1 MQNLLVLGSLPR
13 RHQSATKGRFD
24 IMKQHW
30 LAASACLLTGVTP
43 AFAWE
48 PTKAIEIVVPFAAGG
63 ASDQMAR
70 TIQGIIQK
78 NNFSSQP
85 IIVVN
90 KPAAGGAE
98 GMLDIQKAAGDPHKL
113 ITTSSGIFMTPMAT
127 KLPLNWTEY
136 TPVAMMAQDSFVLWV
151 NAKAPYQNA
160 GEFMAAAKAATP
172 PLKMGGTS
180 SKREDNLIVYAMEKA
195 GGVKFAY
202 IPHTSGGQAST
213 QLSGGHIEASTNNP
227 AEDVANWRGGATRP
241 LCVFSEQKMAYT
253 TPVADGKS
261 WADIP
266 TCPSQ
271 GLNVT
276 YQMLRGM
283 FMPGKVTKDQQAYY
297 VGLFKKVSD
306 TAEWKD
312 YLARSALVPDYRDG
326 DAFVQFLKADEE
338 KHAKLMGDAGFMA
351 K

>member
-1 MQNLLVLGSLPR
+1 
-13 RHQSATKGRFD
+13 
-24 IMKQHW
+24 MKQHW
-30 LAASACLLTGVTP
+30 LAASACLLAGVTP

-78 NNFSSQP
+78 NSFSSQP
-85 IIVVN
+85 VIVVN

-98 GMLDIQKAAGDPHKL
+98 GMLDIQKSAGDPHKL
-113 ITTSSGIFMTPMAT
+113 ITTSSGVFMTPMAT

-151 NAKAPYQNA
+151 NAKSPYQTA
-160 GEFMAAAKAATP
+160 GDFMAAAKAASL
-172 PLKMGGTS
+172 PLKLGGTS
-180 SKREDNLIVYAMEKA
+180 SKREDNLIVFAMEKA

-202 IPHTSGGQAST
+202 IPHASGGQAST

-241 LCVFSEQKMAYT
+241 LCVFSDQKMAYT

-297 VGLFKKVSD
+297 VELFKKVAD

-338 KHAKLMGDAGFMA
+338 KHAKLMSDAGFMA

>member
-1 MQNLLVLGSLPR
+1 
-13 RHQSATKGRFD
+13 
-24 IMKQHW
+24 MKQHW
-30 LAASACLLTGVTP
+30 LAATAILAAGIGP
-43 AFAWE
+43 AAAWE
-48 PTKAIEIVVPFAAGG
+48 PTKAIEIVVPFSAGG

-70 TIQGIIQK
+70 TMQGIIQK
-78 NNFSSQP
+78 HSLTSQP
-85 IIVVN
+85 VIVVN

-98 GMLDIQKAAGDPHKL
+98 GMLDIQKSVGDAHKL

-127 KLPLNWTEY
+127 KLPLNWQDY

-160 GEFMAAAKAATP
+160 GDFMAAAKAASP
-172 PLKMGGTS
+172 PLKVGGTS
-180 SKREDNLIVYAMEKA
+180 SKREDNLIVFAMEKA
-195 GGVKFAY
+195 GGVKFAF
-202 IPHTSGGQAST
+202 IPHTSGGQTST
-213 QLSGGHIEASTNNP
+213 QLSGNHIDASTNNP

-241 LCVFSEQKMAYT
+241 LCVFSDQKMTYS
-253 TPVADGKS
+253 TPVAEGKS

-266 TCPSQ
+266 TCASQ

-283 FMPGKVTKDQQAYY
+283 FMPGKVTKDQQAFY
-297 VGLFKKVSD
+297 VSLFKKVSE
-306 TAEWKD
+306 TPEWKE

-326 DAFVQFLKADEE
+326 EAFVQFLKADEA

>member
-1 MQNLLVLGSLPR
+1 
-13 RHQSATKGRFD
+13 
-24 IMKQHW
+24 MKQHW
-30 LAASACLLTGVTP
+30 LAASVILLAGATP
-43 AFAWE
+43 VFAWE
-48 PTKAIEIVVPFAAGG
+48 PTKAIEIVVPFSAGG

-70 TIQGIIQK
+70 TIQGAIQK
-78 NNFSSQP
+78 HNLTRQP

-98 GMLDIQKAAGDPHKL
+98 GMLDIQKSKGDAHKL

-127 KLPLNWTEY
+127 KLPLNWKDY

-151 NAKAPYQNA
+151 NAKAPYQTA
-160 GEFMAAAKAATP
+160 GDFVKAAKAAAP
-172 PLKMGGTS
+172 PLKLGGTS
-180 SKREDNLIVYAMEKA
+180 SKREDNLIVFAMEKA
-195 GGVKFAY
+195 AGVKFAY
-202 IPHTSGGQAST
+202 IPHSSGGQATT
-213 QLSGGHIEASTNNP
+213 QLAGGHIEASTNNP

-241 LCVFSEQKMAYT
+241 LCVFSEKPMSYT
-253 TPVADGKS
+253 ETVADGKS

-283 FMPGKVTKDQQAYY
+283 FMPGGVTSDQQAFY
-297 VGLFKKVSD
+297 VELFKKVAE
-306 TAEWKD
+306 TPEWKD

-326 DAFVQFLKADEE
+326 EAFVSFLKADEE
-338 KHAKLMGDAGFMA
+338 KHARLMSEAGFMA

>member
-1 MQNLLVLGSLPR
+1 MTSM
-13 RHQSATKGRFD
+13 TK
-24 IMKQHW
+24 HW
-30 LAASACLLTGVTP
+30 LAASAFLLAGATP
-43 AFAWE
+43 VVAWE
-48 PTKAIEIVVPFAAGG
+48 PTKAIEIIVPFSAGG

-70 TIQGIIQK
+70 TIQGAIQK
-78 NNFSSQP
+78 HKLTAQP
-85 IIVVN
+85 VIVVN

-98 GMLDIQKAAGDPHKL
+98 GMLEIQKSVGDAHKL
-113 ITTSSGIFMTPMAT
+113 ITTSSGLYMTPMAT
-127 KLPLNWTEY
+127 KLPLNWTDY

-160 GEFMAAAKAATP
+160 GDLMAAAKKASP
-172 PLKMGGTS
+172 PMKIGGTS
-180 SKREDNLIVYAMEKA
+180 SKREDNLIVFAMEKA
-195 GGVKFAY
+195 GDTKFSY

-241 LCVFSEQKMAYT
+241 LCVFSEKPMSYT
-253 TPVADGKS
+253 EKVADGKS

-283 FMPGKVTKDQQAYY
+283 FMPGKVTKEQQGFY
-297 VGLFKKVSD
+297 VDLFKKVSE
-306 TAEWKD
+306 TPEWKE
-312 YLARSALVPDYRDG
+312 YLARGALVPDYRDG
-326 DAFVQFLKADEE
+326 EAFVSFLKEDEA
-338 KHAKLMGDAGFMA
+338 KHAKLMSDAGFMA

>member
-1 MQNLLVLGSLPR
+1 MKTHHLAVPGLATAAILLAG
-13 RHQSATKGRFD
+13 ATP
-24 IMKQHW
+24 
-30 LAASACLLTGVTP
+30 V
-43 AFAWE
+43 FAWE
-48 PTKAIEIVVPFAAGG
+48 PTKAIEIVVPFSPGG

-70 TIQGIIQK
+70 TIQGAIQK
-78 NNFSSQP
+78 NNLASQP

-98 GMLDIQKAAGDPHKL
+98 GMLEIQKSSGDPHKL
-113 ITTSSGIFMTPMAT
+113 ITTSSGLYMTPMAT
-127 KLPLNWTEY
+127 KLPLNWTDY
-136 TPVAMMAQDSFVLWV
+136 TPIAMMAQDSFVLWV
-151 NAKAPYQNA
+151 NAKSPHKTA
-160 GEFMAAAKAATP
+160 GDFMKAAKEAQQ

-180 SKREDNLIVYAMEKA
+180 SKREDNLIVFAMEKA
-195 GGVKFAY
+195 AGAKFAY

-227 AEDVANWRGGATRP
+227 AEDVANWRGGATKP
-241 LCVFSEQKMAYT
+241 LCVFSDKPMTYT
-253 TPVADGKS
+253 EKVADGKS

-276 YQMLRGM
+276 YTMLRGM
-283 FMPGKVTKDQQAYY
+283 FMPGKVTKEQQAYY
-297 VGLFKKVSD
+297 MNLFKKVAE
-306 TAEWKD
+306 TAEWKE

-326 DAFVQFLKADEE
+326 DAFVSFLKEDEA
-338 KHAKLMGDAGFMA
+338 KHAKLMSDAGFMA

>member
-1 MQNLLVLGSLPR
+1 
-13 RHQSATKGRFD
+13 
-24 IMKQHW
+24 MKQHW
-30 LAASACLLTGVTP
+30 LAASACLLAGVTP

-78 NNFSSQP
+78 NTFSSQP
-85 IIVVN
+85 VIVVN

-98 GMLDIQKAAGDPHKL
+98 GMLDIQKSAGDPHKL
-113 ITTSSGIFMTPMAT
+113 ITTSSGVFMTPMAT

-151 NAKAPYQNA
+151 NAKSPYQTA
-160 GEFMAAAKAATP
+160 GDFMAAAKAASL
-172 PLKMGGTS
+172 PLKLGGTS
-180 SKREDNLIVYAMEKA
+180 SKREDNLIVFAMEKA

-202 IPHTSGGQAST
+202 IPHASGGQAST

-241 LCVFSEQKMAYT
+241 LCVFSDQKMAYT

-297 VGLFKKVSD
+297 VELFKKVAD

-338 KHAKLMGDAGFMA
+338 KHAKLMSDAGFMA

>member
-1 MQNLLVLGSLPR
+1 
-13 RHQSATKGRFD
+13 
-24 IMKQHW
+24 MKQHW
-30 LAASACLLTGVTP
+30 LAASVILLTGATP
-43 AFAWE
+43 VFAWE
-48 PTKAIEIVVPFAAGG
+48 PTKAIEIVVPFSAGG

-70 TIQGIIQK
+70 TIQGAIQK
-78 NNFSSQP
+78 HNLTKQP
-85 IIVVN
+85 VIVVN

-98 GMLDIQKAAGDPHKL
+98 GMLDIQKSQGDAHKL

-127 KLPLNWTEY
+127 KLPLNWKDY

-151 NAKAPYQNA
+151 NAKAPYQTA
-160 GEFMAAAKAATP
+160 GDFLKAAKAAAQ

-180 SKREDNLIVYAMEKA
+180 SKREDNLIVFAMEKA
-195 GGVKFAY
+195 AGVKFAY
-202 IPHTSGGQAST
+202 IPHSSGGQATT
-213 QLSGGHIEASTNNP
+213 QLAGGHIEASTNNP

-241 LCVFSEQKMAYT
+241 LCVFSEKPMSYT
-253 TPVADGKS
+253 ETVADGKS

-283 FMPGKVTKDQQAYY
+283 FMPGKVTREQQAYY
-297 VGLFKKVSD
+297 VDLFKKVSQ
-306 TAEWKD
+306 TPEWKD

-326 DAFVQFLKADEE
+326 EDYVAFLKADEE
-338 KHAKLMGDAGFMA
+338 KHAKLMSEAGFMA

>member
-1 MQNLLVLGSLPR
+1 
-13 RHQSATKGRFD
+13 
-24 IMKQHW
+24 MKLHW
-30 LAASACLLTGVTP
+30 LAATALATVIVAP
-43 AFAWE
+43 AHAWE

-70 TIQGIIQK
+70 TIQGAIQK
-78 NNFSSQP
+78 HSLTKQP

-98 GMLDIQKAAGDPHKL
+98 GMLDIQKSKGDAHKL

-127 KLPLNWTEY
+127 KLPLNWKDY
-136 TPVAMMAQDSFVLWV
+136 TPIAMMAQDSFVLWV
-151 NAKAPYQNA
+151 NNKAPYKTAQDLID
-160 GEFMAAAKAATP
+160 AAKKASP
-172 PLKMGGTS
+172 PMKMGGTS
-180 SKREDNLIVYAMEKA
+180 SKREDNLIVFAMEQQA
-195 GGVKFAY
+195 GTKFAY
-202 IPHTSGGQAST
+202 IPHASGGQTST

-241 LCVFSEQKMAYT
+241 LCVFSEKQMSYT

-266 TCPSQ
+266 TCKSQ
-271 GLNVT
+271 GLDVT

-283 FMPGKVTKDQQAYY
+283 FMPGGVTKEQQAFY
-297 VGLFKKVSD
+297 VDLFKKVAE
-306 TAEWKD
+306 TPEWKE

-326 DAFVQFLKADEE
+326 EAFVSFLVEDEK
-338 KHAKLMGDAGFMA
+338 KHAKLMSDAGFMA

>member
-1 MQNLLVLGSLPR
+1 
-13 RHQSATKGRFD
+13 
-24 IMKQHW
+24 MKQHW
-30 LAASACLLTGVTP
+30 LAACAALVAGSGP
-43 AFAWE
+43 ALAWE
-48 PTKAIEIVVPFAAGG
+48 PTKAIEIVVPFSAGG

-70 TIQGIIQK
+70 TMQGIIQK
-78 NNFSSQP
+78 HNLTSQP

-98 GMLDIQKAAGDPHKL
+98 GMLDIQKSAGDPHKL

-127 KLPLNWTEY
+127 KLPLNWTDY

-151 NAKAPYQNA
+151 NAKAPYQSVA
-160 GEFMAAAKAATP
+160 DFMEAAKKASP
-172 PLKMGGTS
+172 PLKVGGTS
-180 SKREDNLIVYAMEKA
+180 SKREDNLIVFAMEKV
-195 GGVKFAY
+195 GGVKLAF
-202 IPHTSGGQAST
+202 IPHSSGGQTTT
-213 QLSGGHIEASTNNP
+213 QLAGNHIEASTNNP

-253 TPVADGKS
+253 EPVADGKS

-283 FMPGKVTKDQQAYY
+283 FMPGKVTKDQQAFYASM
-297 VGLFKKVSD
+297 FKKISE
-306 TAEWKD
+306 TPEWKD
-312 YLARSALVPDYRDG
+312 YLARGALVPDYRDG
-326 DAFVQFLKADEE
+326 EAFVQFLKADEE
-338 KHAKLMGDAGFMA
+338 KHAKLMSDAGFMA

>member
-1 MQNLLVLGSLPR
+1 
-13 RHQSATKGRFD
+13 
-24 IMKQHW
+24 MKQHW
-30 LAASACLLTGVTP
+30 LAASVILLAGATP
-43 AFAWE
+43 VFAWE
-48 PTKAIEIVVPFAAGG
+48 PTKAIEIVVPFSAGG

-70 TIQGIIQK
+70 TIQGAIQK
-78 NNFSSQP
+78 HNLTRQP

-98 GMLDIQKAAGDPHKL
+98 GMLDIQKSKGDAHKL

-127 KLPLNWTEY
+127 KLPLNWKDY

-151 NAKAPYQNA
+151 NAKAPYQTA
-160 GEFMAAAKAATP
+160 GDFVKAAKAAAP
-172 PLKMGGTS
+172 PLKLGGTS
-180 SKREDNLIVYAMEKA
+180 SKREDNLIVFAMEKA
-195 GGVKFAY
+195 AGVKFAY
-202 IPHTSGGQAST
+202 IPHSSGGQATT
-213 QLSGGHIEASTNNP
+213 QLAGGHIEASTNNP

-241 LCVFSEQKMAYT
+241 LCVFSEKPMSYT
-253 TPVADGKS
+253 ETVADGKS

-283 FMPGKVTKDQQAYY
+283 FMPGGVTSDQQAFY
-297 VGLFKKVSD
+297 VELFKKVAE
-306 TAEWKD
+306 TPEWKD

-326 DAFVQFLKADEE
+326 QAFVSFLKADEE
-338 KHAKLMGDAGFMA
+338 KHARLMSEAGFMA